1 MTPLHPTTATA
12 TATTT
17 YCARCRDTGIVMQAR
32 LDAQPDA
39 LYCGCRLVN
48 PIIKSRHEEFIRTRR
63 TAKPAKRPTGQPGRR
78 SP

>member
-1 MTPLHPTTATA
+1 
-12 TATTT
+12 
-17 YCARCRDTGIVMQAR
+17 MQAR

-63 TAKPAKRPTGQPGRR
+63 TAKPAKRTHRPTREKIAMNFDTNYNTTEGKRETGGGHG
-78 SP
+78 SLLGD